1 MIAERTSMDLQ
12 DGMLENIEP
21 VSSVSDYIN
30 RVQLLEKN
38 WCDEKNSFLVF
49 RGEAE
54 EYSTPCIPTIYRDYS
69 LNQIENYEI
78 NMFCAMRQNNISGN
92 ADYLH
97 NAIDAQHDGFPS
109 RLLDVSYNCLI
120 ALYFATTPYYVY
132 PEDSLDNSD
141 GLVYAFKYNEALSPE
156 AQNTKEIYNAALE
169 GNKNILNDA
178 FFSYNH
184 RLIDHCKQ
192 NKRII
197 AQQGAFILFTGD
209 IPEPIPFHQLYGIR
223 ISKQGKAQI
232 RRELQTLFGIYTG
245 SVYPE
250 VELMRDEIK
259 RKCLRMNTI
268 GVGLQSNTDATLEI
282 YRSEYE
288 YFADCLD
295 YYVNNGKETGDLS
308 RIIEKSVVNQKDRLL
323 AYLARLQDII
333 STEELDSQIKN
344 DANKAINIAKL
355 KYSSIINN
363 FIKDIPVD
371 LGLKIDKSSELE
383 YEEKKSE

>member
-1 MIAERTSMDLQ
+1 MELQ
-12 DGMLENIEP
+12 DGLLEEIEP
-21 VSSVSDYIN
+21 VSSVSDFIKA
-30 RVQLLEKN
+30 VQVLEKN
-38 WCDEKNSFLVF
+38 WCDENNSFLVF

-54 EYSTPCIPTIYRDYS
+54 EYNTPCIPTIYRDYS
-69 LNQIENYEI
+69 LKQIENYEI
-78 NMFCAMRQNNISGN
+78 NMFCAMRQNDISGN
-92 ADYLH
+92 TDYLH

-120 ALYFATTPYYVY
+120 ALYFATTPYYVH
-132 PEDSLDNSD
+132 PEDSLDGSD
-141 GLVYAFKYNEALSPE
+141 GFVYAFKYNEALSPE
-156 AQNTKEIYNAALE
+156 AQNTKEIYNVALE

-232 RRELQTLFGIYTG
+232 RKELQTLFGIYTG

-250 VELMRDEIK
+250 VELMREEIK

-268 GVGLQSNTDATLEI
+268 GMGLRSNTDATLEI

-288 YFADCLD
+288 YYADCLD
-295 YYVNNGKETGDLS
+295 YYVNKGKDTGDLS
-308 RIIEKSVVNQKDRLL
+308 RIIEKNVVNQKNRLL
-323 AYLARLQDII
+323 AYLTRLQDIVDTKGI
-333 STEELDSQIKN
+333 DPQAQS
-344 DANKAINIAKL
+344 DAENTIRIAKV
-355 KYSSIINN
+355 KYSSIIKT

-371 LGLKIDKSSELE
+371 LGMTIDKSSESE
-383 YEEKKSE
+383 YKEDQNE

>member
-1 MIAERTSMDLQ
+1 MELQ
-12 DGMLENIEP
+12 DGLIEKIEP
-21 VSSVSDYIN
+21 VSSVSEFIKAI
-30 RVQLLEKN
+30 QLLEKN

-54 EYSTPCIPTIYRDYS
+54 KYSTPCIPTIYRDYS
-69 LNQIENYEI
+69 LKQIENYEI
-78 NMFCAMRQNNISGN
+78 NMFCAMRQNDISGN

-120 ALYFATTPYYVY
+120 ALYFATTPYYVFS
-132 PEDSLDNSD
+132 ENSLDDVD
-141 GLVYAFKYNEALSPE
+141 GFVYAFKYEEALSPE
-156 AQNTKEIYNAALE
+156 AQNTKEIYNAALD
-169 GNKNILNDA
+169 GNKNILNDGFLA
-178 FFSYNH
+178 YNH

-209 IPEPIPFHQLYGIR
+209 VPEPIPFHQLYGIR
-223 ISKQGKAQI
+223 ILKQGKAQI

-250 VELMRDEIK
+250 VELMREEIK

-268 GVGLQSNTDATLEI
+268 GIGLRSNTEAALDI
-282 YRSEYE
+282 YGNEYE

-295 YYVNNGKETGDLS
+295 YYVNNGKDTGNLS
-308 RIIEKSVVNQKDRLL
+308 RIIEKSVVGHKDRLM
-323 AYLARLQDII
+323 AYLVRLQDII
-333 STEELDSQIKN
+333 DNEKIDSQAKN
-344 DANKAINIAKL
+344 DAEHAAMRAKER
-355 KYSSIINN
+355 YSSIIDN
-363 FIKDIPVD
+363 FINDIPVN
-371 LGLKIDKSSELE
+371 LCLKIDKNDELD
-383 YEEKKSE
+383 EKGGQR

>member
-1 MIAERTSMDLQ
+1 MELQ
-12 DGMLENIEP
+12 DGLIEKIEP
-21 VSSVSDYIN
+21 VASVSEFIKA
-30 RVQLLEKN
+30 VQVLEKN

-69 LNQIENYEI
+69 LKQIENYEI
-78 NMFCAMRQNNISGN
+78 NMFCAMRQNDISDN
-92 ADYLH
+92 NDYLH

-120 ALYFATTPYYVY
+120 ALYFATTPYYIY
-132 PEDSLDNSD
+132 SEDSLDNSD
-141 GLVYAFKYNEALSPE
+141 GFVYAFKYNEALSPE

-209 IPEPIPFHQLYGIR
+209 VPEPIPFHQLYGIR
-223 ISKQGKAQI
+223 ILKQGKAQI

-250 VELMRDEIK
+250 VELMREEIK

-268 GVGLQSNTDATLEI
+268 GMGLRKNTEATLDI
-282 YRSEYE
+282 YRNEYE

-295 YYVNNGKETGDLS
+295 YYVNNGKDTGEFL
-308 RIIEKSVVNQKDRLL
+308 RIIEKNVVNHRGRLWT
-323 AYLARLQDII
+323 YLVRLQEIVAN
-333 STEELDSQIKN
+333 EETDMLVKK
-344 DANKAINIAKL
+344 DANNAISIAKVN
-355 KYSSIINN
+355 YSRIINN
-363 FIKDIPVD
+363 LIKDMPANS
-371 LGLKIDKSSELE
+371 GLKIENKVEPDYNKGDKDE
-383 YEEKKSE
+383 